1 MNIYQ
6 LVFGTDSG
14 QVQCVFHDDSRAS
27 AGIGPELQ
35 YHCLACGVSAHDEKG
50 FIAKYFGV
58 SIKHAERIRNALEK
72 AETYT
77 YQKNPVTDEQR
88 KYLSSIGLSEE
99 VINTNFFCAGTGKL
113 IYGHQWNG
121 IQIGATWFN
130 HPSLS
135 NHNASADK
143 YKYQGG
149 VIAGMVT
156 PMDTLHSFDTI
167 IVCEGEKDMLTAQ
180 SMGIKHAVAKLGGAR
195 SYIIGGIPMQNKKV
209 VLIYDCDDPGREGAI
224 QDAQNLTERYGCTV
238 KVVDLGLEDKADL
251 NDYFMKHN
259 KTVKDLYQLI
269 KDTPV
274 FVPTPA
280 MKKSKLVKIIEGL
293 TPEELNELKQL
304 LDDGKGE

>member
-14 QVQCVFHDDSRAS
+14 QVQCAFHDDSRAS
-27 AGIGPELQ
+27 AGISIEMQ
-35 YHCLACGVSAHDEKG
+35 YNCLACGAKAHDEKG

-58 SIKHAERIRNALEK
+58 SIKHAERIKEALEK
-72 AETYT
+72 AEKYV
-77 YQKNPVTDEQR
+77 YQKNTLSDEQV
-88 KYLSSIGLSEE
+88 KYLQSIGLTDEI
-99 VINTNFFCAGTGKL
+99 INNNFFRASTGKL
-113 IYGHQWNG
+113 IYSHKWNG
-121 IQIGATWFN
+121 VQIGATWFN
-130 HPSLS
+130 NPSLS
-135 NHNASADK
+135 NYNASADK

-156 PMDTLHSFDTI
+156 PMDTLLMYDTI

-195 SYIIGGIPMQNKKV
+195 SYIIGGIPMQNKKI

-224 QDAQNLTERYGCTV
+224 QDAQNLTERYGATV
-238 KVVDLGLEDKADL
+238 KVVDLGLQDKGDL

-280 MKKSKLVKIIEGL
+280 MKKSKLEKIIEKL
-293 TPEELNELKQL
+293 TPEELTDLKQM